1 MSSLNCRLIFRAS
14 AQLVAG
20 LLLGET
26 QRVQLLIVN
35 QKISAKVS
43 LWGGE
48 HGAVLP
54 LWLSCWSVILSQVAE
69 FPWAFFTVSKLP
81 FPFCIVTFYSCFTLL
96 HFLYF
101 LVLPFVDSVWFLFR
115 GFHLPALRIPVLKI
129 DLSGQG
135 VKLGTALPLKC
146 SFWIQFFWHLHNVMC
161 SWNVLPKSPKPSKYA
176 REKAGFFSGSLHFN
190 TVG

>member
-1 MSSLNCRLIFRAS
+1 MEQSLLCDCP
-14 AQLVAG
+14 AG
-20 LLLGET
+20 LSYCLRLQNSRG
-26 QRVQLLIVN
+26 L
-35 QKISAKVS
+35 
-43 LWGGE
+43 
-48 HGAVLP
+48 
-54 LWLSCWSVILSQVAE
+54 
-69 FPWAFFTVSKLP
+69 FFTVVSKLP

-146 SFWIQFFWHLHNVMC
+146 SFWIQFFLTLTQCNV
-161 SWNVLPKSPKPSKYA
+161 
-176 REKAGFFSGSLHFN
+176 
-190 TVG
+190 

>member
-1 MSSLNCRLIFRAS
+1 MQRFHCEVVSMEQSFLCDCP
-14 AQLVAG
+14 AG
-20 LLLGET
+20 LSYCLRLQNSRG
-26 QRVQLLIVN
+26 L
-35 QKISAKVS
+35 
-43 LWGGE
+43 
-48 HGAVLP
+48 
-54 LWLSCWSVILSQVAE
+54 
-69 FPWAFFTVSKLP
+69 FFTVVSKLP